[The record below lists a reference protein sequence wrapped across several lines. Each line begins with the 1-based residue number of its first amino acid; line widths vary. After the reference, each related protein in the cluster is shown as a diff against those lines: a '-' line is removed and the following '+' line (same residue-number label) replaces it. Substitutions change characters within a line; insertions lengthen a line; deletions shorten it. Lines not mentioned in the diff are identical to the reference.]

1 MPSTTTPPAV
11 RSRSRR
17 ALVGFI
23 VALLAASASGV
34 AAQGPPAGASVTVS
48 VLTFGPGEEVF
59 ERFGHNAIRVQRP
72 GTGLDVAFNW
82 GMFTFDQP
90 HFIQRFLTG
99 DTKYWMQGFS
109 GAAFIAEYQAQH
121 REVWEQELALSASEK
136 DSLVKFLD
144 WNQREENRYYRYDY
158 YRDNCSTRVRDAIDG
173 IIGGAIR
180 NTATARA
187 HGVTY
192 RSETLRLAK
201 AFPELLLGMD
211 FVLGPRADTPSSGWD
226 ELFVP
231 MRLRDLLREVRVAG
245 PNGTLVPLV
254 AREVKLVSD
263 PTYVEAIAPPS
274 MIPAGR
280 RVGMLVAAI
289 FLLAMSRALV
299 RNVAVRWIVVAIAS
313 AWSLAVGLS
322 GGVLLFAGIFTR
334 HYYMG
339 ANLNLLLATP
349 LSLVIAIVL
358 PFALRS
364 VASNRLR
371 SAAVA
376 LTSAAA
382 VAAVLG
388 AVITIAGPLA
398 QLNGSAVALLLPG
411 HLMLAL
417 FVRKTL
423 RKESQT

>member
-1 MPSTTTPPAV
+1 
-11 RSRSRR
+11 
-17 ALVGFI
+17 
-23 VALLAASASGV
+23 
-34 AAQGPPAGASVTVS
+34 VTVS

-349 LSLVIAIVL
+349 LSLAIAIVL

>member
-1 MPSTTTPPAV
+1 
-11 RSRSRR
+11 
-17 ALVGFI
+17 

-349 LSLVIAIVL
+349 LSLAIAIVL

>member
-1 MPSTTTPPAV
+1 M
-11 RSRSRR
+11 
-17 ALVGFI
+17 
-23 VALLAASASGV
+23 ALLAASASGV

-180 NTATARA
+180 NTATSRA

-201 AFPELLLGMD
+201 AFPALLLGMD

-263 PTYVEAIAPPS
+263 PTYAEAIAPPS
-274 MIPAGR
+274 MIPMGR
-280 RVGMLVAAI
+280 RIGLLVAAI
-289 FLLAMSRALV
+289 FLVAMSSALV

-322 GGVLLFAGIFTR
+322 GAVLLFAGIFTR

-349 LSLVIAIVL
+349 LSLAIAVVL
-358 PFALRS
+358 PFAFRPS
-364 VASNRLR
+364 TSDRLP

-388 AVITIAGPLA
+388 AVITIGGPLA

-423 RKESQT
+423 RKEPRA

>member
-1 MPSTTTPPAV
+1 MRT
-11 RSRSRR
+11 SRVVGLML
-17 ALVGFI
+17 ALFAGSV
-23 VALLAASASGV
+23 SGA
-34 AAQGPPAGASVTVS
+34 AAQGPPPGAAVTVS

-82 GMFTFDQP
+82 GMFSFDQP

-121 REVWEQELALSASEK
+121 REVWEQELTLSATEK

-173 IIGGAIR
+173 IVGGAIR
-180 NTATARA
+180 RAAESRA
-187 HGVTY
+187 HGVSY

-201 AFPELLLGMD
+201 EFPELSLGMD
-211 FVLGPRADTPSSGWD
+211 FVLGPRADATSSGWE

-263 PTYVEAIAPPS
+263 PTYAEAIAPPS
-274 MIPAGR
+274 MIPMGR
-280 RVGMLVAAI
+280 RIGSLVAAI
-289 FLLAMSRALV
+289 FLVAMARALA
-299 RNVAVRWIVVAIAS
+299 RKVAVRWTVVAVAIV
-313 AWSLAVGLS
+313 WSLAVGLS
-322 GGVLLFAGIFTR
+322 GGLLLFAGLFSR
-334 HYYMG
+334 HYFMG

-349 LSLVIAIVL
+349 LSLAIACVV
-358 PFALRS
+358 PFAFRRA
-364 VASNRLR
+364 ASDRLR
-371 SAAVA
+371 TAAVA

-388 AVITIAGPLA
+388 AVITIGGPLA
-398 QLNGSAVALLLPG
+398 QLNGSAVAMLLPG

-417 FVRKTL
+417 FVRQAL
-423 RKESQT
+423 RKESHT

>member
-349 LSLVIAIVL
+349 LSLAIAIVL

>member
-1 MPSTTTPPAV
+1 
-11 RSRSRR
+11 
-17 ALVGFI
+17 

-173 IIGGAIR
+173 IVGGAIR
-180 NTATARA
+180 NTATSRA

-201 AFPELLLGMD
+201 SFPALNLGMD
-211 FVLGPRADTPSSGWD
+211 FVLGPRADTPSSGWE

-263 PTYVEAIAPPS
+263 PTYAEAIAPPS
-274 MIPAGR
+274 MIPMGR
-280 RVGMLVAAI
+280 RIGLLVAAI
-289 FLLAMSRALV
+289 FLVAMSSALV
-299 RNVAVRWIVVAIAS
+299 WKVAVRWTVVAIAS
-313 AWSLAVGLS
+313 VWSLAVGLS
-322 GGVLLFAGIFTR
+322 GAVLLFAGLFSR

-349 LSLVIAIVL
+349 LSLAIAVVL
-358 PFALRS
+358 PFAFRPS
-364 VASNRLR
+364 TSDRLP

-388 AVITIAGPLA
+388 AVITIGGPLA
-398 QLNGSAVALLLPG
+398 QLNGSAVAMLLPG

-423 RKESQT
+423 RKEPRT

>member
-1 MPSTTTPPAV
+1 MRT
-11 RSRSRR
+11 SRVVGLIL
-17 ALVGFI
+17 ALFAGSV
-23 VALLAASASGV
+23 SGA
-34 AAQGPPAGASVTVS
+34 AAQGPPPGSAVTVS

-82 GMFTFDQP
+82 GMFSFDQP

-121 REVWEQELALSASEK
+121 REVWEQELTLSATEK

-173 IIGGAIR
+173 IVGGAIR
-180 NTATARA
+180 RAAESRA
-187 HGVTY
+187 HGVSY

-201 AFPELLLGMD
+201 EFPELSLGMD
-211 FVLGPRADTPSSGWD
+211 FVLGPRADAPSSGWE

-263 PTYVEAIAPPS
+263 PTYAEAIAPPS
-274 MIPAGR
+274 MIPMGR
-280 RVGMLVAAI
+280 RIGSLVAAI
-289 FLLAMSRALV
+289 FLVAMASALARK
-299 RNVAVRWIVVAIAS
+299 VAVRWAVVAVAIV
-313 AWSLAVGLS
+313 WSLAVGLS
-322 GGVLLFAGIFTR
+322 GGVLLFASIFTR

-349 LSLVIAIVL
+349 LSLAIAIVL

>member
-1 MPSTTTPPAV
+1 MPPTTTPPAA

-17 ALVGFI
+17 ALVGFT

-72 GTGLDVAFNW
+72 GIGLDVAFNW

-173 IIGGAIR
+173 IVGGAIR
-180 NTATARA
+180 NTATSRA

-201 AFPELLLGMD
+201 SFPALNLGMD
-211 FVLGPRADTPSSGWD
+211 FVLGPRADTPSSGWE

-263 PTYVEAIAPPS
+263 PTYAEAIAPPS
-274 MIPAGR
+274 MIPMGR
-280 RVGMLVAAI
+280 RIGLLVAAI
-289 FLLAMSRALV
+289 FLVAMSSALV
-299 RNVAVRWIVVAIAS
+299 WKVAVRWTVVAIAS
-313 AWSLAVGLS
+313 VWSLAVGLS
-322 GGVLLFAGIFTR
+322 GAVLLFAGLFSR

-349 LSLVIAIVL
+349 LSLAIAVVL
-358 PFALRS
+358 PFAFRS

-388 AVITIAGPLA
+388 AVITIGGPLA
-398 QLNGSAVALLLPG
+398 QLNGSAVAMLLPG

-423 RKESQT
+423 RKEPHT